1 MAKKSDSFYFENFA
15 TSADCACRAAAFLA
29 DLMRSF
35 DPERVKESIDE
46 MHAIEQEADECHH
59 EMGDALITAFITPLE
74 REDLALVSDG
84 LDVVVDRIE
93 GVLHRIYFTNIQSIR
108 PDALDMVDLVIRA
121 CNELKALI
129 GELAR
134 FKRSKALREHVIA
147 INTIEEEADGVYIE
161 AMRNL
166 HTTCEDVREIIAW
179 RDIYT
184 FLEYCADACES
195 VAAIVQTTVMK
206 NS

>member
-1 MAKKSDSFYFENFA
+1 MAKKSDSFYFENF
-15 TSADCACRAAAFLA
+15 SSCADCACRAAGFLA
-29 DLMRSF
+29 DLMRNF
-35 DPERVKESIDE
+35 DPQRVKESIDE
-46 MHAIEQEADECHH
+46 MHAIEQEADEKHH
-59 EMGDALITAFITPLE
+59 EMSDALITAFITPIE
-74 REDLALVSDG
+74 REDIALLSDG

-93 GVLHRIYFTNIQSIR
+93 GVLHRIYFTNVQSIR
-108 PDALDMVDLVIRA
+108 PDALDLVDLTVRA
-121 CNELKALI
+121 CNELK
-129 GELAR
+129 ELVDELTR
-134 FKRSKALREHVIA
+134 FKRSKTLRDHVIA
-147 INTIEEEADGVYIE
+147 INTIEEEADGVYLQ

-166 HTTCEDVREIIAW
+166 HTTCDDVHDLIAW